1 MSGSRDPQDVPME
14 VVRDYLETNQK
25 EVIIR
30 G

>member
-1 MSGSRDPQDVPME
+1 MSGSRDPQDVPIDA
-14 VVRDYLETNQK
+14 VRDYPETNQK